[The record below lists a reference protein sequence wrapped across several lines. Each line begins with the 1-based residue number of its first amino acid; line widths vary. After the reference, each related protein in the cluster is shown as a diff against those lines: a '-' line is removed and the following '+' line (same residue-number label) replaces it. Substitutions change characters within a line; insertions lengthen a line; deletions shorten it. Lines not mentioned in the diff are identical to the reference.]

1 MKTEKQMTDAIMR
14 RVYAVYFF
22 RKLAHPAVR
31 ISALFGLAVALR
43 EMVWV
48 TRIFENISHKTD
60 VFEFFQY
67 GFSAFTGTEFVVQ
80 MILIAGAG
88 IVIMSA
94 RDLFGYKQAQLA

>member
-14 RVYAVYFF
+14 RVYGVYFF

-31 ISALFGLAVALR
+31 ISTLFALALALR

-67 GFSAFTGTEFVVQ
+67 GFSAFASTELVVQ
-80 MILIAGAG
+80 LTVVATVAIIAY
-88 IVIMSA
+88 SA
-94 RDLFGYKQAQLA
+94 KDLFGLRQPQFA